1 MWWLSV
7 ILFIN
12 FPNSKTHRHPHVHP
26 AIIPD
31 PLPHPSAMLNEELS
45 LWWGLCAYHVALF
58 YIISDLS
65 KTSGSRYC
73 YPQFRD
79 ETIAIREMIA
89 PEITGHVSNYGQ
101 VQTHTCLGSCV
112 CFSHHI
118 TTLVEFPWLISHLPL
133 THSPELNK
141 VIGFKHRIDHIAT
154 LSKYSWM
161 ASAKFRIKCAAPVWK
176 TGSFLIVPKLL
187 SQAFP
192 GCYSLP
198 STDPQHSRLF
208 QDCTYFLSILFFFSL

>member
-1 MWWLSV
+1 MKFHSAKYIDDINNISIWTCIFNSKFPSVLSIMWWLSV

-12 FPNSKTHRHPHVHP
+12 FPNSETHTHPHVHP

-31 PLPHPSAMLNEELS
+31 PLPHPSATLNEELS
-45 LWWGLCAYHVALF
+45 LWWGLCACHVALF

-73 YPQFRD
+73 YPQFTD
-79 ETIAIREMIA
+79 ETIAIQEMIV
-89 PEITGHVSNYGQ
+89 PEITGHVSNYSQ

-118 TTLVEFPWLISHLPL
+118 MTLAEFPWLISHLPL

-141 VIGFKHRIDHIAT
+141 VT
-154 LSKYSWM
+154 VLN
-161 ASAKFRIKCAAPVWK
+161 
-176 TGSFLIVPKLL
+176 TGLI
-187 SQAFP
+187 
-192 GCYSLP
+192 
-198 STDPQHSRLF
+198 
-208 QDCTYFLSILFFFSL
+208 I